1 MSRFLNAF
9 PGIFHKFYYDTWS
22 TRVPKLVAEWLSD
35 DPLMLS
41 FYQLQ
46 VLRWCLGRF
55 GVLYLWLP
63 ADCVATL
70 CGYPEV
76 RRTSNKKKTAGG
88 LNGLNYFLFFNHTWD
103 VWLRRPRFFD
113 MFGMDWSYQQ
123 KDGPGDMNVRKPG
136 PHCKWC
142 LGNGSPPKMSNRF
155 LAVVDILPSG
165 KHSELDNLHV

>member
-1 MSRFLNAF
+1 MLFQVSSTNFITTPGVLEYPNWWLNGYPMTHWCSAFISSRFYAGALGDLAYS
-9 PGIFHKFYYDTWS
+9 IYDS
-22 TRVPKLVAEWLSD
+22 
-35 DPLMLS
+35 
-41 FYQLQ
+41 LQ
-46 VLRWCLGRF
+46 IALR
-55 GVLYLWLP
+55 P
-63 ADCVATL
+63 SVATL
-70 CGYPEV
+70 KCEELQT
-76 RRTSNKKKTAGG
+76 RRKLAGG